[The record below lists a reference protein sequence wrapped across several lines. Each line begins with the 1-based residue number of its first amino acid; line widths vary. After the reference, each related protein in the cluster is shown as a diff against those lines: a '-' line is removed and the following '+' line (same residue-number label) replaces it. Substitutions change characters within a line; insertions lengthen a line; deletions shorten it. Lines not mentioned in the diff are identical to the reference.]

1 MSNNSKQTKKSP
13 PRTKPPPPK
22 TKPPPPRTKSRQP
35 IQERNPEKIKQKLKN
50 LELTDTQISELL
62 GVINKKM
69 VARIQIYRI
78 FFREWYIEEYDQKN
92 KEKLVQVTIK
102 SKLLKAI
109 VISKNQGS
117 NNVLNALRIHFRG
130 LSMLNS
136 YTIKNREKKEGEKK
150 ERRKTHED
158 LVYIFDTINCGS
170 RKRKQ
175 STENLTKKLI
185 LKRSRRIKNPNGTSS
200 IEKEVIAIIKKKTKV
215 LPNKNRK
222 KKEFELKKL
231 EEQKNK
237 VKVNSANNELFFD
250 NKTSSPNFHDDN
262 FRKFPLDKNFSQ
274 FEENLNNNLSSVAN
288 NNSTGSGIQVNN
300 VKEEKLHSEG
310 LYFSEKCIIDSYPR
324 LNYLREYQTNDLGEG
339 FVTILSQN
347 QEEDFST
354 RYQEA
359 TTLTLT
365 TLSWGKWPD
374 QPYCWC

>member
-1 MSNNSKQTKKSP
+1 MSNDSKQTKKSP
-13 PRTKPPPPK
+13 PITKPPPPI
-22 TKPPPPRTKSRQP
+22 TKPPPRTNSRQP
-35 IQERNPEKIKQKLKN
+35 IQKRKPEEIKQELKKLG
-50 LELTDTQISELL
+50 LTDTQISELL

-117 NNVLNALRIHFRG
+117 SNVLNALRYYFWG

-136 YTIKNREKKEGEKK
+136 DTIKNSKKKEGEKK

-158 LVYIFDTINCGS
+158 LVYIFDTITCGS

-175 STENLTKKLI
+175 STENLTKTLI

-250 NKTSSPNFHDDN
+250 NKTPSPNFHDDN
-262 FRKFPLDKNFSQ
+262 FLKFPLDKFFSQ
-274 FEENLNNNLSSVAN
+274 FEENLNNNLSNVAN

-310 LYFSEKCIIDSYPR
+310 LYFSEKCIIDSYSR
-324 LNYLREYQTNDLGEG
+324 LNYFREYQTNHLGEG
-339 FVTILSQN
+339 CVTILLQN
-347 QEEDFST
+347 QEEDFGF
-354 RYQEA
+354 RYHESYDFNSEDA
-359 TTLTLT
+359 F
-365 TLSWGKWPD
+365 WRKWPD